1 MGVVGRDV
9 AGEDD
14 RREVEENDDEEGDWR
29 CPLRDI
35 EVGVFTWPRCR
46 CDIKGGER
54 GLGAEDAVEDL
65 TGGAAVSG

>member
-9 AGEDD
+9 AGEDG
-14 RREVEENDDEEGDWR
+14 RREVEDADGDLR

-46 CDIKGGER
+46 CDTRGGER
-54 GLGAEDAVEDL
+54 DLGAEDAVEDL
-65 TGGAAVSG
+65 TGGAAVSS